1 MSMSM
6 STLLCRVIPL
16 CWTRFMLD
24 SIARTFCLFF
34 PFTFPNFEFEQR
46 EEVLSGVFVCVN
58 CKLAWVTLEKLAAR
72 IARP

>member
-1 MSMSM
+1 
-6 STLLCRVIPL
+6 
-16 CWTRFMLD
+16 MLD